1 MIKIYEILSYLFVPL
16 ILVKIYLRIKS
27 NKEDRKRYVERFGKN
42 YNNLKSS
49 KKIIWIHAA
58 SIGEFKSS
66 DIIIKKYYKKFHILV
81 TTTTKTSAE
90 YINEFY
96 ADKVT
101 HQYIPFDIPFWCS
114 RFIDFWNPRLILWI
128 ESDIWPNML
137 KKIRDRKIICFYI
150 NARISPKSFN
160 RWKYLKSLYSE
171 SLITFNKIFAQSQ
184 NDLKRISILSKQNIY
199 YIGNLKLSNNYIN
212 TVQKD
217 KKENLCIIIVSS
229 HKNEEEIIIKSIN
242 KIVKEKKLKIF
253 IAPRHIKR
261 IEEVSNMLKK
271 YFYDF
276 TLGALENNNSKI
288 EIIDSFGNLEKYF
301 KKCDIAILGGSF
313 VNKGGHNPL
322 EPAANGCAL
331 ISGKYVFNWQN
342 IYEDMIKDKACIMI
356 NDISELKI
364 KMAELINNESLLD
377 HYKKRA
383 LDFSNKKFFDNDA
396 LFKEIDLVL

>member
-1 MIKIYEILSYLFVPL
+1 MIKIYQVLSYLFVPL
-16 ILVKIYLRIKS
+16 ILVKIYFRIKS

-276 TLGALENNNSKI
+276 TLGALENNNYEI

-364 KMAELINNESLLD
+364 KMAELIKNESLLD